1 MITTY
6 NMLAGGK
13 KSEQS
18 SLIIQQ
24 MQQMNWGLVLLD
36 EVRALQ
42 RARMHAQR
50 YASALMRSSG
60 GNHTV
65 H

>member
-36 EVRALQ
+36 EVRARTHACTRKDMQ
-42 RARMHAQR
+42 ARSCA
-50 YASALMRSSG
+50 AAA
-60 GNHTV
+60 
-65 H
+65 

>member
-36 EVRALQ
+36 EVHARTHARAKTCK
-42 RARMHAQR
+42 RAHA
-50 YASALMRSSG
+50 AA
-60 GNHTV
+60 V
-65 H
+65 

>member
-36 EVRALQ
+36 EVRAL
-42 RARMHAQR
+42 
-50 YASALMRSSG
+50 
-60 GNHTV
+60 
-65 H
+65 